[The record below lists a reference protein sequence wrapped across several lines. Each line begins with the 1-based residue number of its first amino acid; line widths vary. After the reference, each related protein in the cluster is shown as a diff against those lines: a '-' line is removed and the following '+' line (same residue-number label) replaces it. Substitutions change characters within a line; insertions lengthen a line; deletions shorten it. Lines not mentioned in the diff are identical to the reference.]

1 MKILDNIKSEDI
13 ISLDI
18 ESCRVEE
25 HFENLSE
32 GYREAWAYKNKQDG
46 KIPTEQELS
55 DLWERTSSLYP
66 EFSKICAIS
75 LSFLHSGKLYCK
87 EFYGPN
93 EKKLL
98 EMVSVTLQNIVVK
111 GSNEKIKYRL
121 LGHAS
126 KYFDYPFMAKRYVI
140 NGMQLPDI
148 LDVTMMKPWEQTN
161 LCSNELWK
169 MGGTGPGSSL
179 QALCNV
185 LDIPISKVDLV
196 GDEVAQVY
204 FQGGYARIGRYCSYD
219 TVATFNVFRRFKKEA
234 IFQFDE
240 VEYKSYSTEDET
252 PVEKAEKLPLLQR
265 IFNNKNITNEDRTE
279 VLALLKK
286 RKLPK
291 KDKEVI
297 MEIIRSSLCALNPD
311 FGSISNSKQVDEV
324 IELLKQDL

>member
-18 ESCRVEE
+18 ETTRVEE

-32 GYREAWAYKNKQDG
+32 GYREAFAYKNKQDG
-46 KIPTEQELS
+46 KVPTEQELS

-75 LSFLHSGKLYCK
+75 LSFLHAGKLYCK

-98 EMVSVTLQNIVVK
+98 EMVATTLQNITVK

-126 KYFDYPFMAKRYVI
+126 KYFDYPFMCKRYMI
-140 NGMQLPDI
+140 NQMDIPDI
-148 LDVTMMKPWEQTN
+148 LDTSHLKVWDQTN
-161 LCSNELWK
+161 LDSNELYR

-185 LDIPISKVDLV
+185 LDVPISKVDLV
-196 GDEVAQVY
+196 GDEVAKVY

-219 TVATFNVFRRFKKEA
+219 TVATFNVFRRFKKEP

-252 PVEKAEKLPLLQR
+252 PIEKAEKLPLLQR

-279 VLALLKK
+279 VLTLLKK
-286 RKLPK
+286 KRLPK
-291 KDKEVI
+291 KDKDII
-297 MEIIRSSLCALNPD
+297 MEIIRSSLCELEPN
-311 FGSISNSKQVDEV
+311 FGSIKNSKQVDEV